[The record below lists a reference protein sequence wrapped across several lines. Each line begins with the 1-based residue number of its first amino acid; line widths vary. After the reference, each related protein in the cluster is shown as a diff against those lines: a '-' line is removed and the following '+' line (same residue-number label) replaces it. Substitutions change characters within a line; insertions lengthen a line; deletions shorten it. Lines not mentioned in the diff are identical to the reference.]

1 MAGRPSTKS
10 TEVKDVQEQSV
21 DVAQLM
27 KMMQD
32 MQKQIESLSNKNQ
45 ELEKINEEQ
54 SKIAIEPKKETLSTI
69 EPNEYINVM
78 SLIDNTLNV
87 STQGYGQGEIY
98 KFVEYGEIQPII
110 YSDLSRII
118 SNQKTFLE
126 KGLFVIL
133 DERVNKRH
141 QLTKFSELVS
151 KEMLDSIISLEPKN
165 VDELFKNLSDEQKD
179 NVVEMIIRNV
189 FKNGEENLDYSKLRK
204 MSKYYKRDI
213 IEFID
218 DSLEME
224 KGEEQEEEKE

>member
-1 MAGRPSTKS
+1 MAGRPSTKQV
-10 TEVKDVQEQSV
+10 EVKEVQEQNV

-32 MQKQIESLSNKNQ
+32 MQKQIESLSSKNQ

-54 SKIAIEPKKETLSTI
+54 SKVVIEPKKETLSTI

-87 STQGYGQGEIY
+87 STQGHGQGEIY

-151 KEMLDSIISLEPKN
+151 KEMLDSIISLEPRN

-179 NVVEMIIRNV
+179 NVVEMIVRNI
-189 FKNGEENLDYSKLRK
+189 FKTGDEDLDYGKLRK
-204 MSKYYKRDI
+204 MSKNYKRDI
-213 IEFID
+213 IELID

-224 KGEEQEEEKE
+224 KSEEQEEEKE